1 MVLSFV
7 KKKSTVSP
15 AAEAQNVLVLMRFR
29 RLMKYRRMAKQ
40 QVRKVQRLKEQL
52 SRLNIIP
59 QQMAL

>member
-1 MVLSFV
+1 MW
-7 KKKSTVSP
+7 
-15 AAEAQNVLVLMRFR
+15 LVLMRFR

-40 QVRKVQRLKEQL
+40 QVRKVQRLKGQL